1 MAVQSHDPSLYEHR
15 DLIPV
20 RRALISVS
28 DKSRLLELAGALA
41 AAGVE
46 IVSTGSTASTI
57 RDAGHPVT
65 DVAEVTGFAEALD
78 GRVKTLHPS
87 VHAGLLADLRLAD
100 HRDQLAQLGI
110 EPFELVVV
118 NLYPFEETVAAGK
131 PVADVI
137 ENVDIGGPAMVR
149 ATAKN
154 HANAAI
160 VVSPERYD
168 EVIEA
173 VQAGGTTLDLRRSLA
188 ADAFTHTASYDASV
202 ATYFLEQE
210 FVGWTGETL
219 DEAGFDADFD
229 ADFGAEQGAEA
240 LLDDDADFDGED
252 GTAGSIDAIFA
263 IDLEDPTGTT
273 VGLEVGGLRDA
284 VLRYGENSHQ
294 RAALFTEPGGTG
306 IAQAT
311 QLHGK
316 EMSYN
321 NYVDADAALRAAYDH
336 DRPAVAIIKHA
347 NPCGIAVAP
356 EGAADE
362 IAAAHELA
370 HACDPVSAFGGVIA
384 ANRTVTKAMA
394 ETVSGIFTE
403 VIIAPGFD
411 PEALAILTQKKNLR
425 LLVLPGD
432 FEPSPLELRQV
443 SGGFLLQDADRSF
456 APASEWELA
465 TGEPADAGTL
475 AELEFAWRACRAV
488 KSNAIL
494 LAQGGASVGVGMG
507 QVNRVDSC
515 RLAVERA
522 GERATGSVAAS
533 DAFFPFADG
542 LQVLLDAG
550 VRAVVQP
557 GGSVRDPEVIEAAKA
572 AGVTMYFT
580 GERHFFH

>member
-15 DLIPV
+15 DLIEV
-20 RRALISVS
+20 KRALISVS
-28 DKSRLLELAGALA
+28 DKTKLLDLAAALA

-46 IVSTGSTASTI
+46 IVSTGSTAATI
-57 RDAGHPVT
+57 REAGHAVT

-78 GRVKTLHPS
+78 GRVKTLHPA
-87 VHAGLLADLRLAD
+87 VHSGLLADLRLAD
-100 HRDQLAQLGI
+100 HRAQLEQLGFA
-110 EPFELVVV
+110 PFELVVV
-118 NLYPFEETVAAGK
+118 NLYPFEQTVAAGK
-131 PVADVI
+131 PAADIV

-160 VVSPERYD
+160 VVSPGRYD
-168 EVIEA
+168 EVISA
-173 VQAGGTTLDLRRSLA
+173 IQAGGTTLALRRSLA
-188 ADAFTHTASYDASV
+188 TEAFVHTAQYDGAV
-202 ATYFLEQE
+202 ANWFLDQQDA
-210 FVGWTGETL
+210 GWEDAPATAEL
-219 DEAGFDADFD
+219 EAPEEDEVA
-229 ADFGAEQGAEA
+229 
-240 LLDDDADFDGED
+240 
-252 GTAGSIDAIFA
+252 AIFA
-263 IDLEDPTGTT
+263 TSEGY
-273 VGLEVGGLRDA
+273 VGYEVFGLRES

-294 RAALFTEPGGTG
+294 RAALFSENEGVG

-321 NYVDADAALRAAYDH
+321 NYVDADAALRAAFDH
-336 DRPAVAIIKHA
+336 ERPAVAIIKHA
-347 NPCGIAVAP
+347 NPCGVAVAP
-356 EGAADE
+356 EGAADP

-384 ANRTVTKAMA
+384 ANRVVTEGMA
-394 ETVSGIFTE
+394 KTVSEIFTE
-403 VIIAPGFD
+403 VIIAPGFE
-411 PEALAILTQKKNLR
+411 PEALAILAQKKNVR
-425 LLVLPGD
+425 LLVLPEGYAQN
-432 FEPSPLELRQV
+432 PVELKQV
-443 SGGFLLQDADRSF
+443 SGGFLIQDADRHF
-456 APASEWELA
+456 APAAEWTLA
-465 TGEPADAGTL
+465 AGEAADPETL

-488 KSNAIL
+488 KSNGIL
-494 LAQGGASVGVGMG
+494 LTNGGASVGVGMG

-515 RLAVERA
+515 RLAVSRA
-522 GERATGSVAAS
+522 GERAAGAVAAS

-557 GGSVRDPEVIEAAKA
+557 GGSVRDEEVIAAAQA

>member
-15 DLIPV
+15 DTVPV

-28 DKSRLLELAGALA
+28 DKTGLLEFAAALA

-46 IVSTGSTASTI
+46 IVSTGSTAATI
-57 RDAGHPVT
+57 RDAGHAVT

-78 GRVKTLHPS
+78 GRVKTLHPA
-87 VHAGLLADLRLAD
+87 VHSGLLADLRLAD
-100 HRDQLAQLGI
+100 HRAQLEQLGFA
-110 EPFELVVV
+110 PFELVVV

-131 PVADVI
+131 PAADVI

-160 VVSPERYD
+160 VVSPARYD
-168 EVIEA
+168 EVIAA
-173 VQAGGTTLDLRRSLA
+173 VRAGGTTLELRRSLA
-188 ADAFTHTASYDASV
+188 TDAFVHTAQYDAAV
-202 ATYFLEQE
+202 ANWFLEQE
-210 FVGWTGETL
+210 DRGWTDAAVDEDAAADASVDSIFSET
-219 DEAGFDADFD
+219 EGY
-229 ADFGAEQGAEA
+229 
-240 LLDDDADFDGED
+240 
-252 GTAGSIDAIFA
+252 
-263 IDLEDPTGTT
+263 
-273 VGLEVGGLRDA
+273 VGYELFGLREQ

-294 RAALFTEPGGTG
+294 RAALFTENEGTG

-321 NYVDADAALRAAYDH
+321 NYVDADAALRAAFDH
-336 DRPAVAIIKHA
+336 ERPAVAIIKHA

-356 EGAADE
+356 IDAADP

-384 ANRTVTKAMA
+384 ANRTVTAQMA
-394 ETVSGIFTE
+394 ANVAEIFTE
-403 VIIAPGFD
+403 VIVAPGFE
-411 PEALAILTQKKNLR
+411 PEALTILTQKKNVR
-425 LLVLPGD
+425 LLVLPAD
-432 FEPSPLELRQV
+432 FAPNPVEMRQV

-456 APASEWELA
+456 APAAQWTLA
-465 TGEPADAGTL
+465 AGDAADADTL

-488 KSNAIL
+488 KSNGIIL
-494 LAQGGASVGVGMG
+494 TAGGAAVGVGMG

-515 RLAVERA
+515 RLAVDRA
-522 GERATGSVAAS
+522 GERASGAVAAS

-542 LQVLLDAG
+542 LQVLIDAG

-557 GGSVRDPEVIEAAKA
+557 GGSVRDEEVIAAA
-572 AGVTMYFT
+572 RGAGVTMYFT

>member
-28 DKSRLLELAGALA
+28 DKTRLLDLA
-41 AAGVE
+41 AALADADVE
-46 IVSTGSTASTI
+46 IVSTGSTAATI
-57 RDAGHPVT
+57 RDAGHSVT
-65 DVAEVTGFAEALD
+65 DVSEVTGFAEALD
-78 GRVKTLHPS
+78 GRVKTLHPA
-87 VHAGLLADLRLAD
+87 VHSGVLADLRLAD
-100 HRDQLAQLGI
+100 HRAQLDTLG
-110 EPFELVVV
+110 FAAFQLVVV
-118 NLYPFEETVAAGK
+118 NLYPFEETVASGK
-131 PVADVI
+131 PAADVI

-149 ATAKN
+149 ASAKN

-160 VVSPERYD
+160 VVSPARYD
-168 EVIEA
+168 EVIAA
-173 VQAGGTTLDLRRSLA
+173 VQAGGTTLAQRRSLA
-188 ADAFTHTASYDASV
+188 TEAFVHTAQYDAAV
-202 ATYFLEQE
+202 ANWFLEQE
-210 FVGWTGETL
+210 DAEWGAAPAADT
-219 DEAGFDADFD
+219 EA
-229 ADFGAEQGAEA
+229 
-240 LLDDDADFDGED
+240 DDA
-252 GTAGSIDAIFA
+252 SIDSIFA
-263 IDLEDPTGTT
+263 TSEGY
-273 VGLEVGGLRDA
+273 VGYEVFGLRES

-294 RAALFTEPGGTG
+294 RAALFTENEGVG

-321 NYVDADAALRAAYDH
+321 NYVDADAALRAAFDH
-336 DRPAVAIIKHA
+336 ERPAVAIIKHA

-356 EGAADE
+356 EGAADP

-384 ANRTVTKAMA
+384 ANRVVTRAMA
-394 ETVSGIFTE
+394 ETVAGIFTE
-403 VIIAPGFD
+403 VIVAPGFE
-411 PEALAILTQKKNLR
+411 PEALAVLTQKKNVR
-425 LLVLPGD
+425 LLVLPA
-432 FEPSPLELRQV
+432 EYTANPVELRQV
-443 SGGFLLQDADRSF
+443 SGGFLLQDSDHAF

-465 TGEPADAGTL
+465 AGEAADVDTL
-475 AELEFAWRACRAV
+475 ADLEFAWRASRAV

-494 LAQGGASVGVGMG
+494 LASGGASVGVGMG

-515 RLAVERA
+515 RLAVDRA
-522 GERATGSVAAS
+522 GDRARGSVAAS

-557 GGSVRDPEVIEAAKA
+557 GGSVRDAEVVEAARA

>member
-15 DLIPV
+15 DVVPV

-28 DKSRLLELAGALA
+28 DKTRLLDLAGALA
-41 AAGVE
+41 EASVE
-46 IVSTGSTASTI
+46 IVSTGSTAATI
-57 RDAGHPVT
+57 REAGHPVT
-65 DVAEVTGFAEALD
+65 DVSEVTGFAEALD
-78 GRVKTLHPS
+78 GRVKTLHPA
-87 VHAGLLADLRLAD
+87 VHSGLLADLRLAD
-100 HRDQLAQLGI
+100 HRAQLEQLGFAA
-110 EPFELVVV
+110 FELVVV
-118 NLYPFEETVAAGK
+118 NLYPFEQTVASGK
-131 PVADVI
+131 PAADVI

-160 VVSPERYD
+160 VVSPLRYD
-168 EVIEA
+168 EVIDA
-173 VQAGGTTLDLRRSLA
+173 VRSGGTTLAQRRSLA
-188 ADAFTHTASYDASV
+188 TEAFVHTAQYDASV
-202 ATYFLEQE
+202 ANWFLDQE
-210 FVGWTGETL
+210 DRAWGEAPV
-219 DEAGFDADFD
+219 DEDVA
-229 ADFGAEQGAEA
+229 AEA
-240 LLDDDADFDGED
+240 SVD
-252 GTAGSIDAIFA
+252 SIF
-263 IDLEDPTGTT
+263 ESSEGY
-273 VGLEVGGLRDA
+273 VGYEVFGLRES

-294 RAALFTEPGGTG
+294 RAALFTENEGTG

-321 NYVDADAALRAAYDH
+321 NYVDADAALRAAFDH
-336 DRPAVAIIKHA
+336 ERPAVAIIKHA

-356 EGAADE
+356 EGVEDP

-370 HACDPVSAFGGVIA
+370 HACDPLSAFGGVIA
-384 ANRTVTKAMA
+384 ANRVVSAKMA

-403 VIIAPGFD
+403 VIVAPGFD
-411 PEALAILTQKKNLR
+411 PEALAILTQKKNVR
-425 LLVLPGD
+425 LLVLPAD
-432 FEPSPLELRQV
+432 FAPNPVELRQV
-443 SGGFLLQDADRSF
+443 SGGFLLQDADHSF
-456 APASEWELA
+456 KPASEWELA
-465 TGEPADAGTL
+465 TGEPADAETL

-494 LAQGGASVGVGMG
+494 LAAGGSSVGVGMG

-522 GERATGSVAAS
+522 GDRARGAVAAS

-557 GGSVRDPEVIEAAKA
+557 GGSVRDAEVIEAARA

>member
-15 DLIPV
+15 DRIAV

-28 DKSRLLELAGALA
+28 DKTRLLDLAGALA
-41 AAGVE
+41 EAGVE
-46 IVSTGSTASTI
+46 IVSTGSTAAAI
-57 RDAGHPVT
+57 REAGHRVT
-65 DVAEVTGFAEALD
+65 DVSEVTGFAEALD
-78 GRVKTLHPS
+78 GRVKTLHPA
-87 VHAGLLADLRLAD
+87 VHSGLLADLRLAS
-100 HRDQLAQLGI
+100 HREQLEQLGFA
-110 EPFELVVV
+110 PFELVVV
-118 NLYPFEETVAAGK
+118 NLYPFEETAASGK
-131 PVADVI
+131 PAADVI

-160 VVSPERYD
+160 VVSPRRYD
-168 EVIEA
+168 EVVDA
-173 VQAGGTTLDLRRSLA
+173 VRAGGTTLALRRSLA
-188 ADAFTHTASYDASV
+188 TEAFVHTAQYDAAV
-202 ATYFLEQE
+202 ANWFLDQE
-210 FVGWTGETL
+210 DRSWDDSGEP
-219 DEAGFDADFD
+219 EAGGD
-229 ADFGAEQGAEA
+229 EEA
-240 LLDDDADFDGED
+240 
-252 GTAGSIDAIFA
+252 SIDSVFETAEGYVGYEIF
-263 IDLEDPTGTT
+263 
-273 VGLEVGGLRDA
+273 GLRES

-294 RAALFTEPGGTG
+294 RAALFTESEGAG
-306 IAQAT
+306 IAQST
-311 QLHGK
+311 RLHGK

-336 DRPAVAIIKHA
+336 ERPAVAIIKHA

-356 EGAADE
+356 EGAEDP

-384 ANRTVTKAMA
+384 ANRIVTKRMA

-403 VIIAPGFD
+403 VIVAPGFE
-411 PEALAILTQKKNLR
+411 PEALAILTQKKNVR
-425 LLVLPGD
+425 LLVLPAD
-432 FEPSPLELRQV
+432 FVPNPVELRQV

-456 APASEWELA
+456 TPASEWELV
-465 TGEPADAGTL
+465 TGEPVDAATL
-475 AELEFAWRACRAV
+475 GDLEFAWRSCRAV

-494 LAQGGASVGVGMG
+494 LASGGASVGVGMG

-522 GERATGSVAAS
+522 GDRARGSVAAS

-557 GGSVRDPEVIEAAKA
+557 GGSVRDPEVIEAAEA
-572 AGVTMYFT
+572 AGVTMYFS

>member
-15 DLIPV
+15 DQIPV

-28 DKSRLLELAGALA
+28 DKTRLLDLAAALA
-41 AAGVE
+41 EAGVE
-46 IVSTGSTASTI
+46 IVSTGSTAETI
-57 RDAGHPVT
+57 REAGHAVT

-78 GRVKTLHPS
+78 GRVKTLHPA
-87 VHAGLLADLRLAD
+87 VHSGLLADLRLAD
-100 HRDQLAQLGI
+100 HRAQLEQLGYA
-110 EPFELVVV
+110 PFELVVV
-118 NLYPFEETVAAGK
+118 NLYPFEETVASGK
-131 PVADVI
+131 PAADVI

-160 VVSPERYD
+160 VVSPGRYD
-168 EVIEA
+168 EVIAA
-173 VQAGGTTLDLRRSLA
+173 VAAGGTTLELRRSLA
-188 ADAFTHTASYDASV
+188 TEAFVHTAQYDAAV
-202 ATYFLEQE
+202 ANWFLDQE
-210 FVGWTGETL
+210 
-219 DEAGFDADFD
+219 
-229 ADFGAEQGAEA
+229 
-240 LLDDDADFDGED
+240 
-252 GTAGSIDAIFA
+252 
-263 IDLEDPTGTT
+263 DLEWGDAPAPELPAAGDEIDSIFEATDGY
-273 VGLEVGGLRDA
+273 VGYEVFGLREA

-294 RAALFTEPGGTG
+294 RAALFTENEGAG
-306 IAQAT
+306 IAQAS

-321 NYVDADAALRAAYDH
+321 NYVDADAALRAAFDH
-336 DRPAVAIIKHA
+336 ERPAVAIIKHA

-356 EGAADE
+356 EGAADP

-394 ETVSGIFTE
+394 ETVAGIFTE
-403 VIIAPGFD
+403 VVVAPGFE
-411 PEALAILTQKKNLR
+411 PEALAILSQKKNIR
-425 LLVLPGD
+425 LLVLPED
-432 FEPSPLELRQV
+432 FTPNPVELRQV

-456 APASEWELA
+456 APAAEWTLA
-465 TGEPADAGTL
+465 TGTPVDAATL
-475 AELEFAWRACRAV
+475 AELEFAWRASRAV
-488 KSNAIL
+488 KSNGIIL
-494 LAQGGASVGVGMG
+494 TAGGASVGVGMG

-522 GERATGSVAAS
+522 GERAAGAVAAS

-550 VRAVVQP
+550 VTAVVQP
-557 GGSVRDPEVIEAAKA
+557 GGSVRDAEVIAAAEA